1 MNWMRLLIGIVLL
14 SISQSIFCESIS
26 DYNRKIKNR
35 NRELQNIENE
45 ISILRQ
51 GIQNE
56 RQAESSLFEQLNQTE
71 REISLTNKKITT
83 QKEKLELQKNK
94 LKALKSKKNYQVVQK
109 ENLKERYKNRVRRF
123 YKNYNDDV
131 YSFIFNS
138 DNMNELFYRLKYFQI
153 INEIDKKLYD
163 KIKFLISD
171 IENKTVQIYDGKKE
185 IIKTI
190 NELKYEDVNLQRM
203 KSKRTNSLAKVK
215 KNRLALMESLKN
227 KEESLQKI
235 KDMISKIEKNKEKY
249 LAELKRQRELEA
261 RKRKKSYAKGQIPW
275 PVYGPVISKFGK
287 EVHPGLKTVTENPGI
302 DIQAKKG
309 TGVISVM
316 DGMVTSVTWLRGYG
330 NTVIIF
336 HENGFFT
343 VYSHVDGIKIKEND
357 YVKSGQTIAEVSDSG
372 SVKGDMLHF
381 EIWDEKQNLNPETWL
396 KR

>member
-14 SISQSIFCESIS
+14 SISQLMFCESIS
-26 DYNRKIKNR
+26 DYNSKIKNR

-45 ISILRQ
+45 ISQLRQ
-51 GIQNE
+51 NIQNKK
-56 RQAESSLFEQLNQTE
+56 QVESSLFEQLNQAE
-71 REISLTNKKITT
+71 HEISLTNKKIST
-83 QKEKLELQKNK
+83 QKEKLELQQNK
-94 LKALKSKKNYQVVQK
+94 LKVLESKKSYQIIQK
-109 ENLKERYKNRVRRF
+109 EDLKERYKNRVRRF
-123 YKNYNDDV
+123 YKNYNDDI
-131 YSFIFNS
+131 YSFIYNS

-185 IIKTI
+185 IVKTI
-190 NELKYEDVNLQRM
+190 NELKDEDINLQRM
-203 KSKRTNSLAKVK
+203 KNKRANSLRKVK
-215 KNRLALMESLKN
+215 KNRLALIESLKN
-227 KEESLQKI
+227 KEKSLQKI
-235 KDMISKIEKNKEKY
+235 KGMISKIEKNKEKY

-261 RKRKKSYAKGQIPW
+261 RKRKKSYTKGQIPW
-275 PVYGPVISKFGK
+275 PVYGSVISKFGK
-287 EVHPGLKTVTENPGI
+287 EVHPELKTVTENPGI
-302 DIQAKKG
+302 DIQARKG
-309 TGVISVM
+309 TKVKSVM

-343 VYSHVDGIKIKEND
+343 VYSHVDGIRIREND

-372 SVKGDMLHF
+372 SVKGDLLHF
-381 EIWDEKQNLNPETWL
+381 EIWNAKQKLNPETWL